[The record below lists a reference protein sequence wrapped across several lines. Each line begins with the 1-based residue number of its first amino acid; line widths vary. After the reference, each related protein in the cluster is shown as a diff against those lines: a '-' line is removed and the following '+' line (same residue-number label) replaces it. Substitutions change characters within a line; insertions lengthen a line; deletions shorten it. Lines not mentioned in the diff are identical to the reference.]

1 MSKTYKPTAKQIAAN
16 NDAIQA
22 AAREIEKEAEA
33 AKPAPAA
40 PEAEKPKNFADHLAE
55 WRKLTH
61 DNEHTEARL
70 AISKWCEAN
79 AKSERDEFASIADDF
94 AYILNTAGGD
104 TMTPELCDFRMDL
117 TDELMQR
124 IERVFGKETHAAIMG
139 TL

>member
-33 AKPAPAA
+33 AKPAPAK

-61 DNEHTEARL
+61 DNKHTAARL
-70 AISKWCEAN
+70 AISKWCADSAGREA
-79 AKSERDEFASIADDF
+79 DEFRSIADDF
-94 AYILNTAGGD
+94 AYILGAGD
-104 TMTPELCDFRMDL
+104 DELTPDLADFRMDL
-117 TDELMQR
+117 TDELMER
-124 IERVFGKETHAAIMG
+124 VKRVFGSEGHAAIMA